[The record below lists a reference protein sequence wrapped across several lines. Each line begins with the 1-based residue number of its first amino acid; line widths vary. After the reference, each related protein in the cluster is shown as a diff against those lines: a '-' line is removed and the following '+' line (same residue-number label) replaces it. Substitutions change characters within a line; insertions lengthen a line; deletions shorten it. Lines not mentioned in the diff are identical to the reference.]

1 MMTESEIKSMHTHTS
16 HKKWQLQFRIKTLH
30 AVQATKRNSQSW
42 PRYLV
47 DSPSFNPFPPL
58 FSCRFINAI
67 CETEVMK
74 EAHAF
79 LRDKGKAPGSMS
91 DFKKKL
97 YEVWFK
103 LYRRTRG
110 DRSVLVSTGGTLVS
124 RISWDQ
130 SIYFEILNTRVS
142 KHGTKIKQLLFL
154 NSIARWKQ
162 LPNVIQGH
170 VTVESRPLTM

>member
-1 MMTESEIKSMHTHTS
+1 
-16 HKKWQLQFRIKTLH
+16 
-30 AVQATKRNSQSW
+30 VQATKRNSQSW

-142 KHGTKIKQLLFL
+142 KHGTKIKQLLFFKFH
-154 NSIARWKQ
+154 SQVKATPQCYPRSC
-162 LPNVIQGH
+162 H
-170 VTVESRPLTM
+170 C